1 MDSSPLSLQL
11 TREVLAATAVQNWDA
26 LEVLDRKLAQH
37 LAGLGILS
45 EREKA
50 ALLALRKAHAQAY
63 QACSDEK
70 HRLGMQLG
78 EIHSKQ
84 EGWVAYAI
92 ENAMYQ
98 DENPA

>member
-37 LAGLGILS
+37 LASLGILS

-50 ALLALRKAHAQAY
+50 ALLALRKRMRRHTRRVPTKSIAW
-63 QACSDEK
+63 ACSWARYIRNK
-70 HRLGMQLG
+70 KAGSRMRLKMPC
-78 EIHSKQ
+78 IK
-84 EGWVAYAI
+84 
-92 ENAMYQ
+92 N
-98 DENPA
+98 ENPA